1 MYMYQHSRLK
11 TNRLGFFQKFKN
23 FDYILL
29 FCIIILGFI
38 SLVTMYSTDGG
49 QVLFHTKSHFTK
61 LIVFT
66 IMMLIISFINIKYWF
81 ALGYLSYLVV
91 IGLLVGTYL
100 FGITSSGSQRWINLY
115 FINLQPSELMK
126 VFIILCLA
134 KYFHRMKLENVNS
147 IYTILSSLIIIML
160 PMGLVIVQPDLGT
173 SLLIGISGIAVLWF
187 AGVNHKYFIYTMLG
201 FVISLPF
208 IIAFLKPYQK
218 LRVLTFLNP
227 DRDPLGAG
235 YQIIQS
241 KIAVGSGGIFGK
253 GFLKGTQSY
262 LEFLPEKHTDF
273 IFTLF
278 SEEFGF
284 VGSAILLIIYAII
297 IYRIVA
303 IGASCRSYFAKIFC
317 YSFGAAIFVFITI
330 NMSMVL
336 GLLPIVGSPLPIM
349 SYGGSSML
357 ATMIGFGIVMSAR
370 VHNQQLIA

>member
-1 MYMYQHSRLK
+1 MYQHTRLNK
-11 TNRLGFFQKFKN
+11 NSFSFFQKFRN

-29 FCIIILGFI
+29 VCILLLGFI
-38 SLVTMYSTDGG
+38 SLVMMYSTDGG
-49 QVLFHTKSHFTK
+49 KVLFHTKSHFTK
-61 LIVFT
+61 LLVFT
-66 IMMLIISFINIKYWF
+66 AMMIIFSFINIKFWF
-81 ALGYLSYLVV
+81 SIGYFAYLVTV
-91 IGLLVGTYL
+91 GLLVWVSL
-100 FGITSSGSQRWINLY
+100 FGIKASGSQRWIDLY
-115 FINLQPSELMK
+115 FLNLQPSELMK
-126 VFIILCLA
+126 IFIILCLA

-147 IYTILSSLIIIML
+147 IYTILTSLIIIIL
-160 PMGLVIVQPDLGT
+160 PMGLVIIQPDLGT
-173 SLLIGISGIAVLWF
+173 SLLILISGVAVLWF
-187 AGVNHKYFIYTMLG
+187 AGINHKYFIYTMLG
-201 FVISLPF
+201 FLISLPF
-208 IIAFLKPYQK
+208 IISFLKPYQK

-284 VGSAILLIIYAII
+284 VGSFLLLIIYGIV
-297 IYRIVA
+297 IYRIVL
-303 IGASCRSYFAKIFC
+303 IGASSRSYFAKIFC
-317 YSFGAAIFVFITI
+317 YSFAAAIFVYITI

-336 GLLPIVGSPLPIM
+336 GLLPIVGSPLPIL

-357 ATMIGFGIVMSAR
+357 ATMIGFGIVMSAK
-370 VHNQQLIA
+370 VHNQQSIA

>member
-1 MYMYQHSRLK
+1 MYQHTRINSS
-11 TNRLGFFQKFKN
+11 NFNIFQKFKN

-29 FCIIILGFI
+29 ACILLLGFI
-38 SLVTMYSTDGG
+38 SLATMYSTDGG
-49 QVLFHTKSHFTK
+49 KILFHTKSHFIK
-61 LIVFT
+61 LVVFT
-66 IMMLIISFINIKYWF
+66 IMMLIFSFINIKYWF
-81 ALGYLSYLVV
+81 FIGYFSYIVV
-91 IGLLVGTYL
+91 IGLLIWTYL
-100 FGITSSGSQRWINLY
+100 FGVTSSGSQRWIDLY

-126 VFIILCLA
+126 IFIILCLA
-134 KYFHRMKLENVNS
+134 KYFHRMRLENVNS
-147 IYTILSSLIIIML
+147 VYTILTSLIIILL

-173 SLLIGISGIAVLWF
+173 SLLIAISGIAVLWF
-187 AGVNHKYFIYTMLG
+187 AGINHKYFIYTMLG

-284 VGSAILLIIYAII
+284 VGSFILLLIYTII

-303 IGASCRSYFAKIFC
+303 IGASSRSYFGKIFC
-317 YSFGAAIFVFITI
+317 YSFGAAIFVYITI

-357 ATMIGFGIVMSAR
+357 ATMIGFGIVMSAK
-370 VHNQQLIA
+370 VHNQQSIA

>member
-11 TNRLGFFQKFKN
+11 TNRLGFFQKFRN

-49 QVLFHTKSHFTK
+49 QILFHTKSHFTK

-91 IGLLVGTYL
+91 IGLLIGTYL

-126 VFIILCLA
+126 IFLILCLA

-147 IYTILSSLIIIML
+147 IYTILTSLIIIML

-187 AGVNHKYFIYTMLG
+187 AGVNHKYFIFTMLG

-297 IYRIVA
+297 IYRIVV